1 MLFWS
6 YKLPKYDESSGKSV
20 RAKAGSLVAKAPWKD
35 LWKHHA
41 STMKYTLYNPF
52 EHRSKVFLLVASG
65 SNRVRSAEPSA
76 CNRMCPCMCFKRVSM
91 GARVGSKSVLLN
103 AVSVPA
109 WRIIA
114 GETCQSFCQAGRTR
128 PFSMQCLQVC
138 VRAQQLQERS
148 QWRAYFY
155 EFLVLIIQVVFQ
167 QILQVQSVQGC
178 TASLFLIFMLSSF

>member
-1 MLFWS
+1 MSPNTPGIALERHVNTRPSRLGSLRFQLRVSIKWKRFVNPSRNCECKMKVLQMKSHIHVSQVVLILFWS

-114 GETCQSFCQAGRTR
+114 GETC
-128 PFSMQCLQVC
+128 
-138 VRAQQLQERS
+138 
-148 QWRAYFY
+148 
-155 EFLVLIIQVVFQ
+155 
-167 QILQVQSVQGC
+167 
-178 TASLFLIFMLSSF
+178 